1 MAPAIFVS
9 ASGNE
14 THIHPPYLII
24 MQHSIPVQQAPDTA
38 LYPSRSRFVQ
48 LAAGNM
54 HYVDEGAGEVI
65 LFVHGTPAWSFLY
78 RRHIAALSKK
88 YRCIAID
95 HLGFGLSEK
104 PTDFPGTP
112 QAHAHNLSE
121 FIQKLALKNMIWE
134 VNDFGA
140 PIGLV
145 CAIEHARRS
154 KRMVLFNTWLWETQS
169 NPAAQKV
176 DKIIRSAL
184 GRFLYL
190 NLNFSPRVLLKQG
203 FSDKKK
209 LSKKLHRQY
218 LLPFPRKSTRHSL
231 LRLAQSLT
239 GSSNWY
245 QEQREKLG
253 ALDKKPWLILWGMK
267 DKFLTPDYL
276 EKWTSRLPGAAVHT
290 WDCGHFVQEECPA
303 ESIGA
308 IEAFMR

>member
-1 MAPAIFVS
+1 M
-9 ASGNE
+9 
-14 THIHPPYLII
+14 H
-24 MQHSIPVQQAPDTA
+24 HSIPAQQALDTA
-38 LYPSRSRFVQ
+38 LYPFSSHYIQ

-121 FIQKLALKNMIWE
+121 FIQQLDLQHITW
-134 VNDFGA
+134 VVHDFGG
-140 PIGLV
+140 PIGLA
-145 CAIEHARRS
+145 CAMQHPERS
-154 KRMVLFNTWLWETQS
+154 KRIVLFNTWLWETRS

-203 FSDKKK
+203 FHDKKN

-218 LLPFPRKSTRHSL
+218 LLPFPRKNTRHSL
-231 LRLAQSLT
+231 LNLAKSLT
-239 GSSNWY
+239 GSSDWY
-245 QEQREKLG
+245 QAQWEQ
-253 ALDKKPWLILWGMK
+253 LDAISDKPWLILWGMK

-303 ESIGA
+303 ESIEA
-308 IEAFMR
+308 IGAFMLRL